1 MLHRMFTLC
10 SSLLVASSAA
20 ANPTLAKG
28 YPPAYFEVN
37 VGHAPDGV
45 LLVGRQLQDRLH
57 VERSR
62 LVLRDG
68 ASSTA
73 IELVGGHVERLEHER
88 PLSGTV
94 QLVKPSGTVKVPA
107 FESARAPEV
116 WPGVALSFVV
126 RDNGFAF
133 DAHLDAGVDP
143 AKIRFR
149 LPAPGGLDQEG
160 NLVVKTEEGTL
171 VLSRP
176 IAHQPVNGKPRPV
189 PVSFRVDGT
198 TLGFELGR
206 YDPNLPIVI
215 DPRLIYATYLDHGV
229 HIAVTSHGP
238 YGVVIGGLTI
248 GSPAAD
254 PDIYVAKFDPRLT
267 GPSSLVF
274 ASVLYGNNPTEGVS
288 GYFPRRASAHADGR
302 ILFCGA
308 NANTAFRSTDLI
320 NPNTNE
326 PAFGYPVSIVLSADG
341 ATMLNVTSIPTVGGG
356 QMSDC
361 AWMPTGNRYAA
372 IGGNQ
377 SAITTP
383 LVTPMAGHS
392 GINFVLVVDL
402 DEDPQVDNDSIVFG
416 SHVLSGAGAAP
427 ELSVDPSNTITFL
440 ATGTHL
446 SPFLA
451 PNAFQ
456 TRPDEYSACK
466 LNPDLGAQAFLGC
479 TFFGGTG
486 GEGGAVNQGDLT
498 TDPQGNV
505 YILLNSASNTDY
517 PAHPGAVR
525 PAQPGFLAFSKL
537 NASLSALEWTRFG
550 TGPTF
555 AYAARAIRTPGGDF
569 IILDQ
574 GGSAYPAAD
583 TSCSLNS
590 SNAFSVLAGPDAD
603 SVLYE
608 SRLVL
613 AGIDVAHIDNGV
625 IAGGSFGNNAQNAF
639 TPLVNGFDATP
650 RFFGALVFDTQ
661 SRCLDLALSG
671 GASAN
676 IVTEGD
682 VVRWTATVRNAG
694 PDDARDVEIPF
705 VIPAQLQA
713 VTFTTSQGTCQLT
726 PDLRCLLGTVPSGA
740 SVTVELM
747 AIAAAPGA
755 GVGNI
760 QVTSPDEG
768 RDPNNNR
775 VNLSVS
781 VNAATGPCGAVSYFG
796 RCDGA
801 TLSYCE
807 DRGGA
812 RERRVDVACD
822 QDVFPSGV
830 AGTCALIDAVYGYDC
845 AVLRGEEC
853 IFQDGVSDQV
863 LYGYCAPASGGCIVT
878 NETSVCTPLPIP
890 GGCTTDQVGQCFS
903 DLLLYDCHGSQGVA
917 FDCRSVGGTCAD
929 GVCGDIAEGG
939 ACDPD
944 PNGLTRCQSP
954 LLCHEPTRTC
964 VAREALCD
972 PSYAPRCVDR
982 NYSVCT
988 AQGLIET
995 KSCTEILGT
1004 AAGCEEV
1011 FSCRRASGETCASP
1025 EGCVADRPQ
1034 TGSSGRVCNVQ
1045 LGAYCPRGESCVFG
1059 VENGR
1064 PVGRCTSLNASCT
1077 GEGSVGCV
1085 GEVATACYTQGDLHY
1100 VEPSGIDC
1108 QSFGGEC
1115 EARPTGPGC
1124 RVGPG
1129 SLCDPNPDGVLTCT
1143 DGNTCRVNVD
1153 GEPICQSDTETDGGL
1168 PEDGAVSPDGAVT
1181 ADGGVR
1187 PDAGTPDA
1195 GGAAEDEGCGCNTAS
1210 ERPSSPLGAAFLL
1223 GLFGLVRLRR
1233 RARAPSATFQ

>member
-1 MLHRMFTLC
+1 MLHRL
-10 SSLLVASSAA
+10 SIPALILLAASSAA
-20 ANPTLAKG
+20 ANPTFARG
-28 YPPAYFEVN
+28 YPPAYFEEN
-37 VGHAPDGV
+37 LGQAPSNA
-45 LLVGRQLQDRLH
+45 LLLGRQLSDRLY
-57 VERSR
+57 VERGR
-62 LVLRDG
+62 LVLVDG
-68 ASSTA
+68 GSKTA
-73 IELVGGHVERLEHER
+73 IEFVGGRIERLVKER

-94 QLVKPSGTVKVPA
+94 QLVKSSGTVKVPA

-116 WPGVALSFVV
+116 WPGIALSFVV
-126 RDNGFAF
+126 RDNVFAF
-133 DAHLDAGVDP
+133 DAHLDAGGDP
-143 AKIRFR
+143 ALIRFR
-149 LPAPGGLDQEG
+149 LPAPGALDEDG
-160 NLVVKTEEGTL
+160 NLVVKTDEGTL

-176 IAHQPVNGKPRPV
+176 IAHQPVAGKPRPV
-189 PVSFRVDGT
+189 PVAFRVDGT
-198 TLGFELGR
+198 SLGFELGS
-206 YDPNLPIVI
+206 YDPSLPVVI

-229 HIAVTSHGP
+229 HIAVAGDGP
-238 YGVVIGGLTI
+238 YGVVIGGLNFS
-248 GSPAAD
+248 GAAAL

-274 ASVLYGNNPTEGVS
+274 ASVVFGNNPTEGVS
-288 GYFPRRASAHADGR
+288 GYSPRRASVHPDGR
-302 ILFCGA
+302 ILFCGS

-320 NPNTNE
+320 NPNTSQ
-326 PAFGYPVSIVLSADG
+326 PALGFPVSIVLSADG
-341 ATMLNVTSIPTVGGG
+341 ASLLNVTSIPTVGGG

-361 AWMPTGNRYAA
+361 EWMPGANHYVA

-377 SAITTP
+377 AAITTP
-383 LVTPMAGHS
+383 LVTPMPGHS

-402 DEDPQVDNDSIVFG
+402 DEDPQVDNDSFVFG

-427 ELSVDPSNTITFL
+427 ELSVDPSGTVAFL

-446 SPFLA
+446 SPFLIT
-451 PNAFQ
+451 NAFQ
-456 TRPDEYSACK
+456 TRTDQYSACK
-466 LNPDLGAQAFLGC
+466 LVPALGAAGFLGC

-486 GEGGAVNQGDLT
+486 AEGGAVDQGDLT
-498 TDPQGNV
+498 TDAQGNV

-517 PAHPGAVR
+517 PAPPGTTR
-525 PAQPGFLAFSKL
+525 PSQPGFLALSKL
-537 NASLSALEWTRFG
+537 NPSLSALEWTRFG

-555 AYAARAIRTPGGDF
+555 AYARRVVLSPSGDF
-569 IILDQ
+569 IVFDG

-583 TSCSLNS
+583 TSCSLAS
-590 SNAFSVLAGPDAD
+590 SNAFSILAGPDAD

-608 SRLVL
+608 SRVVL
-613 AGIDVAHIDNGV
+613 AGIDISSLDGGV
-625 IAGGSFGNNAQNAF
+625 IVGGSFGNNAQLAF
-639 TPLVNGFDATP
+639 NPLVNGFDATT
-650 RFFGALVFDTQ
+650 RFFGALVFDSQ

-694 PDDARDVEIPF
+694 PDDARDVQIPF
-705 VIPAQLQA
+705 VLPAQLQA
-713 VTFTTSQGTCQLT
+713 VALTASQGTCQLT
-726 PDLRCLLGTVPSGA
+726 PELRCLLGSVPSGA
-740 SVTVELM
+740 SVSVELM
-747 AIAAAPGA
+747 GLAATPGA

-781 VNAATGPCGAVSYFG
+781 VTAATGPCGAVSYFG

-801 TLSYCE
+801 TLTYCE

-812 RERRVDVACD
+812 RERRVNVACD
-822 QDVFPSGV
+822 QDVFPAGV
-830 AGTCALIDAVYGYDC
+830 AGTCALIDAVYGHDC

-853 IFQDGVSDQV
+853 VFQDGVSDQV

-890 GGCTTDQVGQCFS
+890 GGCTPGQIGQCFS

-917 FDCRSVGGTCAD
+917 FDCRSVGGTCAE
-929 GVCGDIAEGG
+929 GACGGIAEGG

-954 LLCHEPTRTC
+954 LLCHESTRTC
-964 VAREALCD
+964 VRREALCD

-988 AQGLIET
+988 TQGLIET

-1034 TGSSGRVCNVQ
+1034 SGGSGRVCNVQ

-1064 PVGRCTSLNASCT
+1064 PIGRCTMLNASCT

-1115 EARPTGPGC
+1115 EARPSGPGC
-1124 RVGPG
+1124 LVGPG
-1129 SLCDPNPDGVLTCT
+1129 SLCDPNPDGVLTCAP
-1143 DGNTCRVNVD
+1143 GNTCRVNAN
-1153 GEPICQSDTETDGGL
+1153 GEPACHSDSETDGGL
-1168 PEDGAVSPDGAVT
+1168 PEDGGTPDGAAP
-1181 ADGGVR
+1181 ADGGTR

-1195 GGAAEDEGCGCNTAS
+1195 GGAAEDEGCGCTAAR
-1210 ERPSSPLGAAFLL
+1210 ERRSSPWAAGLL
-1223 GLFGLVRLRR
+1223 VGLLAFARRSR
-1233 RARAPSATFQ
+1233 RAVRPHPER